1 MSLQKL
7 ATRRTVL
14 IERIAQQRNDV
25 ALLSQAIERPLRFV
39 DKGYTFIQKVR
50 QQPKFVLAGT
60 LLLAV
65 VFRKSLLSK
74 KTTILAI
81 TQWFLFKKK

>member
-50 QQPKFVLAGT
+50 QQPKFVLVGT
-60 LLLAV
+60 LLLAA

-74 KTTILAI
+74 KATVLAI
-81 TQWFLFKKK
+81 AKWFILKNR